1 MIKNFSIFKNN
12 DHDGDEKKP
21 THYLSAKIGE
31 DFQRIGVA
39 WTKEGKTGVKY
50 LSCSLDKPYKDKPGY
65 TIEVELPQPVKNNA
79 DKEGHERATPTAF
92 DDDFQGDSPF

>member
-1 MIKNFSIFKNN
+1 MQPIKNFSIFKNN

-39 WTKEGKTGVKY
+39 WTKEGKTGVKF

-65 TIEVELPQPVKNNA
+65 TIGVELPQPPRDVSKLEVS
-79 DKEGHERATPTAF
+79 DSLR
-92 DDDFQGDSPF
+92 DDEMPVF